1 MTFYYIFDGLNLPEL
16 VFLSSP
22 YFVILL
28 FLSIFFLFKNIS
40 NKYLAVLVSFLTLF
54 SSVIFFRTSV
64 LFLDTDVLNLTF
76 FFLILFL
83 ISLLLDKEVHLK
95 NYYIILISII
105 LLNQIFAFH
114 YPKPIFSIIFF
125 IMTTFSVFLTKIG
138 NKQKLIFL
146 SLFFLT
152 ILARYGFSFYQET
165 IDLLLTYQ
173 GGQIISETTG
183 NSLSSSVSELKLY
196 SIFEIEKF
204 IFYRNYYG
212 VAIIFSLVGL
222 LIFLLQKKSK
232 IILFLPFIVFTYLTF
247 NIGIRFIVY
256 VIPFFYF
263 GFLYTVYYSFYLLKQ
278 KVGFSSEILEIVF
291 SILIIFYIWNNY
303 YLLKGLFYKK
313 VEINYTYKPYFNK
326 EIVKGIIKTNN
337 ISNDYNLYTAWDY
350 GYLISYYSKS
360 KNHLHPGDAFK
371 NSKFKIFYSKQKVD
385 NALINQQFDTKEKN
399 ENYLFVTKDFIK
411 WWPTINDI
419 YKSKDDVESNIIVFN
434 CNIQKNNI
442 LKCKSKEGI
451 QSTIDIEK
459 GEIDGSKILH
469 KLITNI
475 GNSSV
480 ARIFNEDGSVLIVYS
495 PELKKNNIYAIFPKI
510 YNNKNFIRYFFEAKS
525 DKNLELV
532 DNNWPYYRTYKVLN

>member
-76 FFLILFL
+76 FFFILFL
-83 ISLLLDKEVHLK
+83 ISLLLDKDVHLK

-105 LLNQIFAFH
+105 LLNQVFAFH

-138 NKQKLIFL
+138 NKQKFIFL
-146 SLFFLT
+146 SLFFFT
-152 ILARYGFSFYQET
+152 IFNRYGYSLYQET
-165 IDLLLTYQ
+165 IDLLFAYQ
-173 GGQIISETTG
+173 EGQIISEATG
-183 NSLSSSVSELKLY
+183 NAISSSVSELKLY

-204 IFYRNYYG
+204 IFYGNYYG
-212 VAIIFSLVGL
+212 MALVISFIGL
-222 LIFLLQKKSK
+222 LIFLSQKKNK
-232 IILFLPFIVFTYLTF
+232 IILFLPFFIFTYLTL
-247 NIGIRFIVY
+247 NMGIRFIIY
-256 VIPFFYF
+256 LIPLIYF
-263 GFLYTVYYSFYLLKQ
+263 GFIYTIYYSYCLLKQ
-278 KVGFSSEILEIVF
+278 KVAINSEVLEIIF

-303 YLLKGLFYKK
+303 YPLKGLFNKNI
-313 VEINYTYKPYFNK
+313 EINYLYKPYFNK

-350 GYLISYYSKS
+350 GYLVSYYSKS
-360 KNHLHPGDAFK
+360 KNHLNPGEAFNNNK
-371 NSKFKIFYSKQKVD
+371 YKIFYSEKKID
-385 NALINQQFDTKEKN
+385 NALINQQFYTKEKN
-399 ENYLFVTKDFIK
+399 ENYFFVTKDFIK

-419 YKSKDDVESNIIVFN
+419 YKSKDDIESNIIVFN
-434 CNIQKNNI
+434 CNVQKNNI
-442 LKCKSKEGI
+442 LKCKSEEGI

-459 GEIDGSKILH
+459 GEIDGSKILY

-495 PELKKNNIYAIFPKI
+495 PELKKDNVYAIFPKF
-510 YNNKNFIRYFFEAKS
+510 YNNKNFIKYFFEANS

>member
-83 ISLLLDKEVHLK
+83 ISLLLDKEIHLK

-105 LLNQIFAFH
+105 LLNQVFAFH
-114 YPKPIFSIIFF
+114 YPRPIFSIIFF
-125 IMTTFSVFLTKIG
+125 IMTTFSLFLTKIG

-146 SLFFLT
+146 SLFFFT

-222 LIFLLQKKSK
+222 FIFLLQKKSEV
-232 IILFLPFIVFTYLTF
+232 ILFLPFIVFTYLTF

-263 GFLYTVYYSFYLLKQ
+263 GFLYTFYYSYYLLKQ
-278 KVGFSSEILEIVF
+278 KIGFNSEILEIIF

-303 YLLKGLFYKK
+303 YLLKGLFNKN
-313 VEINYTYKPYFNK
+313 VEINYSYKPYFNK
-326 EIVKGIIKTNN
+326 EIVKGIVKTNN
-337 ISNDYNLYTAWDY
+337 ISNNYNLYTAWDY

-360 KNHLHPGDAFK
+360 KNHLKPGGAF
-371 NSKFKIFYSKQKVD
+371 NNNKFKVFFSDQKI
-385 NALINQQFDTKEKN
+385 NNTLINQQLSTEEKD
-399 ENYLFVTKDFIK
+399 ENYFFVTKDFVK

-419 YKSKDDVESNIIVFN
+419 YKSKEDVDSNIIAFN
-434 CNIQKNNI
+434 CNIKKNSV
-442 LKCKSKEGI
+442 LKCISQEGI

-469 KLITNI
+469 KSITNI
-475 GNSSV
+475 ENKST
-480 ARIFNEDGSVLIVYS
+480 ARILNEDGSVMIVYS
-495 PELKKNNIYAIFPKI
+495 PELKKDNIYAIFPKSH
-510 YNNKNFIRYFFEAKS
+510 NNKNFIKYFFDAKN
-525 DKNLELV
+525 DKNLKLV
-532 DNNWPYYRTYKVLN
+532 DSNWPYYRTYRVLN